1 MIAHRLRERE
11 CLGLS
16 DSTPDVTHPLRRSRM
31 LSAQEVAAAL
41 SVSLN
46 WVYRHKNALRGFQPA
61 PGCALSFSE
70 TVIRQILEGTY
81 GLSVEKR
88 ALEGSEDDCRAAK
101 NKDLPYKGRSQKM
114 GGRAGRRIVAGPDKH
129 NLLA

>member
-1 MIAHRLRERE
+1 MIVHRLRERE
-11 CLGLS
+11 RLGLS
-16 DSTPDVTHPLRRSRM
+16 DSTPDVTHPLRKSRM

-61 PGCALSFSE
+61 PG
-70 TVIRQILEGTY
+70 

>member
-1 MIAHRLRERE
+1 MSERLLRDRDVAAMT
-11 CLGLS
+11 GS
-16 DSTPDVTHPLRRSRM
+16 VSDVTPALRRSRM

-46 WVYRHKNALRGFQPA
+46 WVYRHKNALGGFQPA

-88 ALEGSEDDCRAAK
+88 ALEGSQNDCRTAQ
-101 NKDLPYKGRSQKM
+101 NKDMPHKGRSQKM
-114 GGRAGRRIVAGPDKH
+114 GGRTGRRIVAGPDKH
-129 NLLA
+129 HLLA